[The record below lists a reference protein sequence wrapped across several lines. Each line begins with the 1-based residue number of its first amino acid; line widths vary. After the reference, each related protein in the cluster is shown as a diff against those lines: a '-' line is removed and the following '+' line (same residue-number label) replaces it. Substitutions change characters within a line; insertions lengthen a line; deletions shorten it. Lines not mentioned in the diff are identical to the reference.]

1 MRRIPALVL
10 RRLRKIASLS
20 GAEWRDLMV
29 AQVALLRAQWRV
41 WRAPT
46 GTLVVAREPA
56 GEAAAAPGDR
66 DRAYAIAL
74 AISRAAE
81 HGLFRPF
88 CLVRALALQS
98 LLTASGIRG
107 SDVRVGVRR
116 ENGAFAAHA
125 WIVWRGDVLGDR
137 PDHVAQFVEVEDLR
151 VLTKR

>member
-1 MRRIPALVL
+1 MQRIPALVF
-10 RRLRKIASLS
+10 RRLRNLAALS
-20 GAEWRDLMV
+20 GAEWRDLVV

-46 GTLVVAREPA
+46 GTLVAREPVS
-56 GEAAAAPGDR
+56 ESAAPGDR

-74 AISRAAE
+74 AVSRVAE

-88 CLVRALALQS
+88 CLVRALALQA
-98 LLTASGIRG
+98 LLTANGIRG

-137 PDHVAQFVEVEDLR
+137 LDHVARFVEVEDLR
-151 VLTKR
+151 VVTKR